1 MRTWILRNNPPLKMT
16 LVKTS
21 GPLIGVPHK
30 FFELLSLFTCGKTT
44 EINALD
50 EVLFDNILLRC
61 STDNN
66 VFQTHH
72 CELVQT
78 SDVYVYSVFVMFEIN
93 SLSSDDKTTLFCS
106 FR

>member
-1 MRTWILRNNPPLKMT
+1 MKTWILRNNPLKTT

-21 GPLIGVPHK
+21 GLFICVPHT
-30 FFELLSLFTCGKTT
+30 FLELLSLFIYSKTT
-44 EINALD
+44 EIKALD

-61 STDNN
+61 STENN

-78 SDVYVYSVFVMFEIN
+78 SDVYVCSVFEIN
-93 SLSSDDKTTLFCS
+93 SLSSEDKTTLFCS

>member
-1 MRTWILRNNPPLKMT
+1 MRTWILRNNPLKMT

-21 GPLIGVPHK
+21 GLLIGVPHK
-30 FFELLSLFTCGKTT
+30 FFELLSLFTYGKTT
-44 EINALD
+44 EIKALD

-61 STDNN
+61 STENN

-78 SDVYVYSVFVMFEIN
+78 SHVYVCSVFVVSEIN
-93 SLSSDDKTTLFCS
+93 SLSSDDKTTLFCL